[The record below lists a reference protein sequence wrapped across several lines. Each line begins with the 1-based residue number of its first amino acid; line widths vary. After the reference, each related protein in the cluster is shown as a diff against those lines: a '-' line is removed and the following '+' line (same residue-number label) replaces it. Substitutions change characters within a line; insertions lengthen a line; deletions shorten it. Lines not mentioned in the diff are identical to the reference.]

1 MNYIWKTS
9 MMGNVLDVLSMS
21 NQVLV
26 ATGYGVLHR
35 LSWEG
40 SFYSGMAI
48 NIHKLPFAND
58 AHPETRGRGIHLLV
72 SNGKQAT

>member
-1 MNYIWKTS
+1 MVQVDYIREAS
-9 MMGNVLDVLSMS
+9 VMGNVLDVFSMG

-35 LSWEG
+35 QSWER

-48 NIHKLPFAND
+48 NIHKVPFAND
-58 AHPETRGRGIHLLV
+58 AHLEYRGR
-72 SNGKQAT
+72 